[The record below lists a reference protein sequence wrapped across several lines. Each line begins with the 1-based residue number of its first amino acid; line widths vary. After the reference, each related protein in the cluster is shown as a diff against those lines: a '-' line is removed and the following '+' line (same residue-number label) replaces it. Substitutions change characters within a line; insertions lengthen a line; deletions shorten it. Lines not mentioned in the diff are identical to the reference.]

1 MKQLI
6 LLAFIWICGNVSA
19 QIEVTQHTIYT
30 VSRDTL
36 YIVNNPTGRLI
47 YSAWNSTPVKN
58 TERLPVIIIVD
69 DLEEVR
75 KKYTTQKNKNKKP

>member
-36 YIVNNPTGRLI
+36 YIANNSTGRLI
-47 YSAWNSTPVKN
+47 HSAWTSSPAKN
-58 TERLPVIIIVD
+58 TEKLPVIIIVD

-75 KKYTTQKNKNKKP
+75 KKYINIKNKKS